1 MSYTNIIIC
10 KIKLSKAIV
19 FLFAGLILINVSC
32 NQPEKDSSKSSSK
45 INELNEKIFEEL
57 HKQTY
62 EAPLATR
69 EKCFDLLKK
78 ISPKDLNSKIKLLK
92 YIGSSYVF
100 ETNYPEA
107 IKYYNKALNIAEE
120 TNNYNEIANL
130 NNNLGMIFNEIG
142 NFKTSYTY
150 YFAALDNYDL
160 AKNKDKKIGT
170 LNNIG
175 VIYLNL
181 QNHEKAL
188 KFFEEALDSTVQ
200 HKDTI
205 LVASVLN
212 NLAICYSEKN
222 PQQALEELRNGIALS
237 EKVNNQYGLCISY
250 QIMGNI
256 YLNSKEKQK
265 AYDAYT
271 KSIEIAEKA
280 NLSHQLSISKVGLG
294 RVFLS
299 MDKIDS
305 ALNIAH
311 EVMHVAKEQN
321 SLVLKSEAHH
331 MLSDVYKANNEF
343 EKSLINFQ
351 EHVKS
356 QQELTNQTVVNQIYD
371 VEFNHLSQLNKMQHL
386 ELEKKEMAISNKNS
400 LLFFIS
406 LVFLLVLIGF
416 YLAYRNHRHKQ
427 KVKLQT
433 TVIEL
438 TKKKSKAALEA
449 EIQERKRIGQEL
461 HDSLGYLL
469 SLAGL
474 NASVLHKRKDITE
487 EKKNELLNSLMESID
502 DAFEEVRTISHNLAP
517 SLLSEYG
524 LKGALKNIS
533 DRINQ
538 SSRLKMTFDTFGL
551 DAKIDDLIENVL
563 YRTIQE
569 IVNNTIK
576 HAEATELFIQIAQDQ
591 NQITIMAED
600 NGKGFDI
607 EEIKK
612 QSSFGLYHIKSAVE
626 NLNGNLHIDSKINR
640 GTIISIFIPL
650 K

>member
-1 MSYTNIIIC
+1 MNFQKIISPAKYFASAIILSVNLLLCNIGCQSPDASDSI
-10 KIKLSKAIV
+10 
-19 FLFAGLILINVSC
+19 LFSQKG
-32 NQPEKDSSKSSSK
+32 
-45 INELNEKIFEEL
+45 LNEKVFERL

-62 EAPLATR
+62 EDPLAAR
-69 EKCFDLLKK
+69 EKSFSLLKK
-78 ISPKDLNSKIKLLK
+78 ISPEDLDSKIKLLK

-107 IKYYNKALNIAEE
+107 IKYYNQALNIAEE
-120 TNNYNEIANL
+120 MNNYNEIANL

-142 NFKTSYTY
+142 NFKTAYTY
-150 YFAALDNYDL
+150 YFTALDNYDL

-181 QNHEKAL
+181 HNYDKAL
-188 KFFEEALDSTVQ
+188 TFFKEALDSTVQ

-205 LVASVLN
+205 LVASVMN

-222 PQQALEELRNGIALS
+222 PERALKELKSGISLS
-237 EKVNNQYGLCISY
+237 ERVNNQYGLCISY

-265 AYDAYT
+265 AYDAYS
-271 KSIEIAEKA
+271 KSVEIAKKA
-280 NLSHQLSISKVGLG
+280 NLSHQLAISKVGLG
-294 RVFLS
+294 RVLLS
-299 MDKIDS
+299 MGKIDS
-305 ALNIAH
+305 ALSIAQ
-311 EVMHVAKEQN
+311 EVMQVGEEQN

-331 MLSDVYKANNEF
+331 MLSDLYKESNEF
-343 EKSLINFQ
+343 EKSLTHFQ
-351 EHVKS
+351 EHIKA
-356 QQELTNQTVVNQIYD
+356 QQELTNQTVINQIYD
-371 VEFNHLSQLNKMQHL
+371 VEVNHLSQLNKMQHL

-400 LLFFIS
+400 LLFFLS
-406 LVFLLVLIGF
+406 LVFLLVLIGL

-438 TKKKSKAALEA
+438 TKKKSNAALEA

-487 EKKNELLNSLMESID
+487 EKKNELLNSLMETID

-517 SLLSEYG
+517 ALLSEYG

-551 DAKIDDLIENVL
+551 DNKLEDLIENVL
-563 YRTIQE
+563 YRTVQE

-576 HAEATELFIQIAQDQ
+576 HAEATELFIQIVRDQ
-591 NQITIMAED
+591 NQITLMAED
-600 NGKGFDI
+600 NGKGFDV

-626 NLNGNLHIDSKINR
+626 NLNGNLFIDSKINR

>member
-1 MSYTNIIIC
+1 MKYLKNISN
-10 KIKLSKAIV
+10 IKSLLSK
-19 FLFAGLILINVSC
+19 FILTVSLVSGSVSC
-32 NQPEKDSSKSSSK
+32 DSSSENASYSSNK
-45 INELNEKIFEEL
+45 EDLNDKVFEEL

-62 EAPLATR
+62 EAPLEARKKSFSLLETIAPQ
-69 EKCFDLLKK
+69 DL
-78 ISPKDLNSKIKLLK
+78 DSKIKLLK
-92 YIGSSYVF
+92 YVGSSYVF
-100 ETNYPEA
+100 ETNYPDA
-107 IKYYNKALNIAEE
+107 IKYYNQALNIAEK
-120 TNNYNEIANL
+120 TDNYHEIANL

-142 NFKTSYTY
+142 DFKTAYSY
-150 YFAALDNYDL
+150 YFTALDNYDL
-160 AKNKDKKIGT
+160 AEEKDRKVGT

-175 VIYLNL
+175 VIYINL
-181 QNHEKAL
+181 KNYEKAL
-188 KFFEEALDSTVQ
+188 SFFEEALDSTIQ

-222 PQQALEELRNGIALS
+222 PERALNELKKGISLS
-237 EKVNNQYGLCISY
+237 QKVNNQYGLCISY

-256 YLNSKEKQK
+256 YLNSLQSQK
-265 AYDAYT
+265 AYNAYS
-271 KSIEIAEKA
+271 KSIDIAQEA
-280 NLSHQLSISKVGLG
+280 NLSHQLAFSKIGIG
-294 RVFLS
+294 RALLS
-299 MDKIDS
+299 MNKIDS
-305 ALNIAH
+305 ALH
-311 EVMHVAKEQN
+311 LGQEVMQVAKDQN

-331 MLSDVYKANNEF
+331 MLSDIYKENKEF
-343 EKSLINFQ
+343 EKSLTHFQ
-351 EHVKS
+351 EHINS

-371 VEFNHLSQLNKMQHL
+371 VEVNHLSQLNKMQLL

-400 LLFFIS
+400 LLFFLS
-406 LVFLLVLIGF
+406 LVFLLAFIGL

-433 TVIEL
+433 TILEL
-438 TKKKSKAALEA
+438 TKKKSNAALEA

-474 NASVLHKRKDITE
+474 HASVLQKRKDITD
-487 EKKNELLNSLMESID
+487 EKKNELLASLMESID

-538 SSRLKMTFDTFGL
+538 SSDLKISFDTFGL
-551 DAKIDDLIENVL
+551 DKKLDDLVENVL

-569 IVNNTIK
+569 IINNTIK
-576 HAEATELFIQIAQDQ
+576 HAEATELFIQIGKDQ
-591 NQITIMAED
+591 NQITLMAED
-600 NGKGFDI
+600 NGKGFDL
-607 EEIKK
+607 EKIKN
-612 QSSFGLYHIKSAVE
+612 QDNFGLSHIKSAIE
-626 NLNGNLHIDSKINR
+626 NLNGNLYIDSKINR

-650 K
+650 

>member
-1 MSYTNIIIC
+1 MNYRNIIYL
-10 KIKLSKAIV
+10 IKFKTKFA
-19 FLFAGLILINVSC
+19 LFTGLILLHVSC
-32 NQPEKDSSKSSSK
+32 NQSDNVNLSDSQKTG
-45 INELNEKIFEEL
+45 LDEKIFEEL

-62 EAPLATR
+62 EAPLSAR
-69 EKCFDLLKK
+69 EKSFELLKK
-78 ISPKDLNSKIKLLK
+78 ISPKDLDSKIKLLK
-92 YIGSSYVF
+92 YVGSSYVF

-107 IKYYNKALNIAEE
+107 IKYYNQALTIAEE

-160 AKNKDKKIGT
+160 AKNYDKKIGT

-181 QNHEKAL
+181 QNYEKAL
-188 KFFEEALDSTVQ
+188 TFFEEALDSKVQ
-200 HKDTI
+200 QKDTI
-205 LVASVLN
+205 LVASIMN
-212 NLAICYSEKN
+212 NLAICYSKKN
-222 PQQALEELRNGIALS
+222 PKRALKELNSGIALS

-256 YLNSKEKQK
+256 YLDLKEKQK
-265 AYDAYT
+265 AYNAYS
-271 KSIEIAEKA
+271 KSIEIAKKA
-280 NLSHQLSISKVGLG
+280 NLSHQLSVSKVGLG
-294 RVFLS
+294 RVLLN
-299 MDKIDS
+299 MDQIDS
-305 ALNIAH
+305 ALAIAQD
-311 EVMHVAKEQN
+311 VMRVANDQN
-321 SLVLKSEAHH
+321 SLGLKSEAHH
-331 MLSDVYKANNEF
+331 MLSDLYKKNNEF
-343 EKSLINFQ
+343 EKSLNHFQ

-371 VEFNHLSQLNKMQHL
+371 VEVNHLSQLNKMQHL
-386 ELEKKEMAISNKNS
+386 ELEKKELAISNKNS

-406 LVFLLVLIGF
+406 LVFLLVLIGL

-427 KVKLQT
+427 KVKLQK

-438 TKKKSKAALEA
+438 TKKKSNAALEA

-524 LKGALKNIS
+524 LKGVLKNIS

-551 DAKIDDLIENVL
+551 DKKLDDLIENVL
-563 YRTIQE
+563 YRTVQE

-576 HAEATELFIQIAQDQ
+576 HADATELFIQIAQDQ

-607 EEIKK
+607 EEVKK

-626 NLNGNLHIDSKINR
+626 NLNGNLFIDSKKNR